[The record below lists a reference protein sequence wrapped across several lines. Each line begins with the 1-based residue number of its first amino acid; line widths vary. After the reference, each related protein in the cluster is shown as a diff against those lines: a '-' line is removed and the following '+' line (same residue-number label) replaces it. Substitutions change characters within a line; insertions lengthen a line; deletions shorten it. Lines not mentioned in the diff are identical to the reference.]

1 MQRIR
6 QLSTIL
12 GKVPAFAYLA
22 AYVVLI
28 LLFSLIFYALPARHF
43 RQSAASPE
51 LSPVQAETLILRDLV
66 QEIQRTYLRNGVA
79 RDAGNGWHMRLDELD
94 VPFITPRLPCC
105 ILIDLVIPIDHGS
118 PGTNAVLQTALT
130 VYTDDRYI
138 MGDTV
143 YLPFLMQYNSASP
156 VEGVPTEIPPPGVQF
171 SYELR
176 GIATQ
181 IGSPAYQAYGPGIS
195 HQQQTVMPL
204 SQALYDRII
213 AYGASTGDATSRQP
227 QLPADALFQHGR
239 GNVWRVGRTCT
250 RLYAGHAASIRR
262 GHRRG
267 AAHWPVREQPCL
279 RSWRKVEGYT
289 ADRGKAGSRAAK
301 PEKKRPQSA
310 LRKPRTRTRERAPGD
325 GACQGSSRGSPCKPA
340 DGGRTRLQ

>member
-1 MQRIR
+1 M
-6 QLSTIL
+6 
-12 GKVPAFAYLA
+12 
-22 AYVVLI
+22 
-28 LLFSLIFYALPARHF
+28 
-43 RQSAASPE
+43 
-51 LSPVQAETLILRDLV
+51 
-66 QEIQRTYLRNGVA
+66 A

-204 SQALYDRII
+204 SQALYDRIV
-213 AYGASTGDATSRQP
+213 AYGASIEAMP
-227 QLPADALFQHGR
+227 PADSRNYPRMLYFSTGVATFGGSGEPVPASTLATLLVFVEAIGAVLLIGLFVNSLVYEAGERSR
-239 GNVWRVGRTCT
+239 GTLQTGESRIV
-250 RLYAGHAASIRR
+250 RLPNRR
-262 GHRRG
+262 
-267 AAHWPVREQPCL
+267 
-279 RSWRKVEGYT
+279 RSGPR
-289 ADRGKAGSRAAK
+289 
-301 PEKKRPQSA
+301 SA
-310 LRKPRTRTRERAPGD
+310 LRKPRTRNRERGPGD
-325 GACQGSSRGSPCKPA
+325 GACQAPSRGKPLQT
-340 DGGRTRLQ
+340 GRWGKDLVAIACSVIFIGLGLRLLSVCISYPAQPVGRCRLKDIRLGVAVVFMHFSGLRRYSDEAAGAGDDHRGV